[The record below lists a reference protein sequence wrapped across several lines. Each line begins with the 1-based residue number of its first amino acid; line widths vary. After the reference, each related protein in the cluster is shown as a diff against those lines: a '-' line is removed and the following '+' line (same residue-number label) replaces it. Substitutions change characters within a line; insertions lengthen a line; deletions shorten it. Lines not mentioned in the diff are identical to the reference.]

1 MVYVDGAGR
10 DTSKCCLPGTR
21 EGILS
26 EIEEWILTTGED
38 VPRVFWLSG
47 AAGKGKSAIAHTIAN
62 WFLAREG
69 SGACF
74 CFDRTREVDHRHE
87 RIFTTIARDLASR
100 DPIMR
105 RALAN
110 VVRDDNE
117 LRHTKDII
125 KQWKELILGPVITA
139 SKVLDAPVLIVID
152 ALDESGQLEDSREQ
166 ILRMLA
172 GMLEPFSSKPTN
184 LPANLRVLVTSRLL
198 EDISRFLA
206 SASHVRHVSMDGLS
220 AESMENDIKRYVSKI
235 LEGPVFRDWHFKR
248 ITQKADGRFE
258 WARLACEYI
267 KGANNASGG
276 SMGRFED
283 VMTGAREFKTRT
295 QVNTLS
301 PLLHVCDTCISPS
314 F

>member
-1 MVYVDGAGR
+1 MVYVGGAGR

-26 EIEEWILTTGED
+26 EIEEWILATGED

-47 AAGKGKSAIAHTIAN
+47 TAGKGKSAIAHTIAN
-62 WFLAREG
+62 WFLARG
-69 SGACF
+69 GPGACF

-110 VVRDDNE
+110 TVRDDNE

-125 KQWKELILGPVITA
+125 KQWKELILGPVNTA
-139 SKVLDAPVLIVID
+139 SKVVDTPVLIVID
-152 ALDESGQLEDSREQ
+152 ALDESGEEDSRKQ
-166 ILRMLA
+166 ILRMLV
-172 GMLEPFSSKPTN
+172 GMLDPFSSKLTK
-184 LPANLRVLVTSRLL
+184 LPVNLRVLVTSRRL
-198 EDISRFLA
+198 EDISHFLA
-206 SASHVRHVSMDGLS
+206 SASHVRHVSMDDLP
-220 AESMENDIKRYVSKI
+220 AESMENDIKLYVSNI